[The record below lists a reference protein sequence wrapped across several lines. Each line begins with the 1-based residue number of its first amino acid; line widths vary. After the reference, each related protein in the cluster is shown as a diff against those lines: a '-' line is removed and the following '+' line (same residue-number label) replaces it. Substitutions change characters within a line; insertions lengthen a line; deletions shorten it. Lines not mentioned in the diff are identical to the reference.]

1 MLMRNVV
8 PDLRIT
14 AVVNLE
20 VGEVF
25 VDPAHEQRHVVDA
38 ETKNRYESVYLVIVE
53 DPPDR
58 SR

>member
-14 AVVNLE
+14 AVENLE

-25 VDPAHEQRHVVDA
+25 VDSADERRYVVDA
-38 ETKNRYESVYLVIVE
+38 ETKGRYKSDYLVIVE
-53 DPPDR
+53 DKPQ
-58 SR
+58 

>member
-1 MLMRNVV
+1 MRNVV

-14 AVVNLE
+14 AVENLE

-25 VDPAHEQRHVVDA
+25 VDPADEQRHVADVK
-38 ETKNRYESVYLVIVE
+38 TKNRYKSGYLVIVE